1 MYQFQLNNDGIM
13 NIKSIGDKMKG
24 VPTQKQGNIARPVKT
39 KGGFR
44 PDRSGDGA
52 GLFPEKKSKKK

>member
-1 MYQFQLNNDGIM
+1 
-13 NIKSIGDKMKG
+13 MKG
-24 VPTQKQGNIARPVKT
+24 VPPQSKGNVARPVKT

-52 GLFPEKKSKKK
+52 GLFPEKKAKKK